1 MSKELIIT
9 VVAAVFIIV
18 SLVLMYKYKKEYLKV
33 IAYYAVLQAEEL
45 YTVGHGKEKLQIAIR
60 GVKEKLPWYL
70 AWLVSEKVITGVIES
85 VLSNLQVQFKNAK
98 NKQIESLDTI
108 IKVGCSTANVSDV
121 VKTAEDMKRGYIEGY
136 AEGRTDFKGNSSGV
150 VGVKAGLKI

>member
-1 MSKELIIT
+1 MTKET
-9 VVAAVFIIV
+9 FIIIAV
-18 SLVLMYKYKKEYLKV
+18 IILVIGIIFLLYKYKREYLKV

-45 YTVGHGKEKLQIAIR
+45 YTVGHGKEKLQIAIK

-70 AWLVSEKVITGVIES
+70 AWLISEKLIIEIIES
-85 VLSNLQVQFKNAK
+85 VLATLQVQFKNAK

-108 IKVGCSTANVSDV
+108 ISVGCSTANVTDV
-121 VKTAEDMKRGYIEGY
+121 VRTAEDMRRGYMEGY
-136 AEGRTDFKGNSSGV
+136 AEARTDFKGNSSGV